1 MAAAIARTI
10 ASKLAAIEDAVRW
23 RPEPPAELEDYEK
36 WGKDFVGRLVRRF
49 LLLLSSI
56 ISNVSLTE

>member
-1 MAAAIARTI
+1 MAAALARTI

-49 LLLLSSI
+49 I
-56 ISNVSLTE
+56 ISFRSDRR